1 MSTQPSPR
9 ACAPS
14 NLAVQAAASSQPSRM
29 WLRSGGPSS
38 VSSLGGPSARVQ
50 EIPTSINETPAS
62 VQEIPLT
69 AEIIDTIVQHVMDAV
84 TQHLASGSS
93 TDNTQSLAVSA
104 STQLTTSSAT
114 PGLGPPATL
123 LEVPAGAP
131 HSTTLQ
137 TQVAG
142 PATTAQLHQ
151 HQVHRLHPHLL
162 KLL

>member
-1 MSTQPSPR
+1 MSPQPSPR

-38 VSSLGGPSARVQ
+38 VSSLGGPFARVQ

-69 AEIIDTIVQHVMDAV
+69 ADIIDTIVQHVMDAV
-84 TQHLASGSS
+84 TQHLASSSS

-104 STQLTTSSAT
+104 STQLTTNSAT
-114 PGLGPPATL
+114 PF
-123 LEVPAGAP
+123 
-131 HSTTLQ
+131 
-137 TQVAG
+137 
-142 PATTAQLHQ
+142 
-151 HQVHRLHPHLL
+151 
-162 KLL
+162 